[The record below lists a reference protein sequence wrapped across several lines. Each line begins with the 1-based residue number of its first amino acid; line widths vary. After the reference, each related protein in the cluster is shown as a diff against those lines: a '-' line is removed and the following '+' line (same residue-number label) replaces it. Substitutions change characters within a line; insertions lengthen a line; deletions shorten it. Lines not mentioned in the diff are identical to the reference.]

1 MIVFFGKW
9 VFEEQ
14 LIVLKGIKKGM
25 LKKVWEKLFME
36 GREYKYVVY
45 DGMLWDNSLCFY
57 NLEEIDCWI
66 ECQVLVRL
74 RCYFI

>member
-1 MIVFFGKW
+1 
-9 VFEEQ
+9 
-14 LIVLKGIKKGM
+14 M

-66 ECQVLVRL
+66 ERQVLVRL